1 LKGTKDKGILLKPDE
16 SNKIDCHVD
25 SGFAGLFLVEYGPKH
40 ICAKSRAVSVMKYC
54 DVLILR
60 VSQMQTQIVLSTM
73 EADYNALSQSMR
85 DLISIREIMKEVVVV
100 D

>member
-25 SGFAGLFLVEYGPKH
+25 SGFAGLFVVEDEPKP
-40 ICAKSRAVSVMKYC
+40 ICATSRAGSVMKNC

-60 VSQMQTQIVLSTM
+60 VSQMQTQIAFSTM
-73 EADYNALSQSMR
+73 EAEYNALSQYMR
-85 DLISIREIMKEVVVV
+85 DLISIREILKEVVVV